1 MNFMNLMNLE
11 ILWTESRILQATD
24 NIINLL
30 KLLMYILQTT
40 NWFLMI
46 PIKMKLDERQKHV
59 KPYFQPG
66 IHYQRFLLTLQTSSV
81 WRISSVVVTSSTTRP
96 KWFHRANICS
106 WNIYGTSPWD
116 IPGIFGKSSL
126 WNSGKYSQIM
136 FQEYWI

>member
-1 MNFMNLMNLE
+1 MNLMNLE

-59 KPYFQPG
+59 KPYFQPDPLSE
-66 IHYQRFLLTLQTSSV
+66 IFFNIANLLCV
-81 WRISSVVVTSSTTRP
+81 
-96 KWFHRANICS
+96 KDF
-106 WNIYGTSPWD
+106 
-116 IPGIFGKSSL
+116 
-126 WNSGKYSQIM
+126 
-136 FQEYWI
+136 